1 MSRQKHRK
9 PLFAAIEDD
18 GQKQTTRVPKNPW
31 KRKTRAEMLED
42 DEPAPVKKRSRPG
55 PEYYAELTRSA
66 AESAAERAAARAA
79 APALPPGDADPGLG
93 AAAQGT
99 DDGAP
104 SRRRTAGSTPTGH
117 GRTSTSVCTGSAGSG
132 RAEPLPLDLKP
143 GRAGVG
149 VDEQRKREQEEKQL
163 QEELERAKRA
173 RLVSEVQQ
181 RYTDTARSGYNARQ
195 MVRHLRG
202 AWRVAEQLDERA
214 AAEYDQAGM
223 AADGGAGAGPDGRAA
238 ARDVAE
244 SEAGPGAAGVPRS
257 TVLQALLAQLPVLA
271 AMLGEEEAE
280 GQGHGLAGQA
290 GGAAERREAITCSE
304 RISQREEAEEEE
316 EEEEAPRASAGDEG
330 SAGEAAEGVSAR
342 EACGGAG
349 PALVGTRVDGG
360 ARPGGRSG
368 GGGGV
373 GAGGGGGAG
382 AGGPSLAGAGD
393 DAAGD
398 AAGAAPSLAQQ
409 LDVLLLHLR
418 ERHCYCYF
426 CGCQYDT
433 PDDLASSCPGLSE
446 EDH

>member
-1 MSRQKHRK
+1 MLIDVLLHRTWRSRFSKLK
-9 PLFAAIEDD
+9 MTD
-18 GQKQTTRVPKNPW
+18 
-31 KRKTRAEMLED
+31 ED
-42 DEPAPVKKRSRPG
+42 DELERLLNSYSAEAAKQNQRLEAKASRKAQPRKEKVVREAG
-55 PEYYAELTRSA
+55 LQQPL
-66 AESAAERAAARAA
+66 
-79 APALPPGDADPGLG
+79 DACNKGYVLLRKMGYQDGKGL
-93 AAAQGT
+93 
-99 DDGAP
+99 
-104 SRRRTAGSTPTGH
+104 
-117 GRTSTSVCTGSAGSG
+117 GSAGSG